1 MNNRNC
7 SLVAA
12 TTLLMTCS
20 AGAFAQ
26 QISGT
31 VVDKKSNETL
41 IGAVVA
47 VEGSNAKAV
56 TDADGNFELNGLK
69 NGKYTLNINY
79 VGYKPQRIEGV
90 SINGGKAE
98 ERISVALQPDEQQLG
113 EVVVTAVE
121 RRNTEAAMVQLAE
134 QCGDSEQRVGAGDKP
149 NAGHELRRS
158 GASCAWRQPH
168 RR

>member
-69 NGKYTLNINY
+69 NGKYTLN
-79 VGYKPQRIEGV
+79 Q
-90 SINGGKAE
+90 
-98 ERISVALQPDEQQLG
+98 
-113 EVVVTAVE
+113 
-121 RRNTEAAMVQLAE
+121 
-134 QCGDSEQRVGAGDKP
+134 
-149 NAGHELRRS
+149 LRRIQTAAHR
-158 GASCAWRQPH
+158 GRTHQRRQG
-168 RR
+168 

>member
-12 TTLLMTCS
+12 ATLLMTCS

-41 IGAVVA
+41 IGAVVS
-47 VEGSNAKAV
+47 VEGSNAKTV

-90 SINGGKAE
+90 RINGGKAE
-98 ERISVALQPDEQQLG
+98 ERISVAL
-113 EVVVTAVE
+113 
-121 RRNTEAAMVQLAE
+121 
-134 QCGDSEQRVGAGDKP
+134 
-149 NAGHELRRS
+149 
-158 GASCAWRQPH
+158 
-168 RR
+168 

>member
-26 QISGT
+26 KISGT

-41 IGAVVA
+41 IGAVLS

-56 TDADGNFELNGLK
+56 TDTDGNFELNGLK
-69 NGKYTLNINY
+69 NGKYTLL
-79 VGYKPQRIEGV
+79 KFR
-90 SINGGKAE
+90 K
-98 ERISVALQPDEQQLG
+98 
-113 EVVVTAVE
+113 
-121 RRNTEAAMVQLAE
+121 
-134 QCGDSEQRVGAGDKP
+134 
-149 NAGHELRRS
+149 
-158 GASCAWRQPH
+158 
-168 RR
+168 